1 MNILTGMLIGIEKLT
16 NLNSKIWIDS
26 QNKDVITFSIA
37 TSKLANLKMG
47 DHLVVYKDKSNDELN
62 VKLLNELV

>member
-16 NLNSKIWIDS
+16 NINSKIWIDA

-37 TSKLANLKMG
+37 TSKLANVKMG